1 MHALFAFLRRRWSDV
16 LALALV
22 ILCFCVPLFLGL
34 DRWDLRNDE
43 SIYSYAAIRI
53 VETGEWLTPRAI
65 PFDGPFLEK
74 PPLKFWM
81 VAAPIALGLAPPD
94 ETGFRVVDALL
105 GAIAFVYIYLLA
117 RWQAGPVAGFAAVLV
132 LYTLD
137 PLVFDHGLRSDNME
151 ASLVLCYA
159 GGMYHFLRWAD
170 GGGEGRAARHRWPVA
185 LYFTLGFLTKFVAV
199 LFLPLVFAGALAM
212 RRDRQHLLR
221 AWRPWIGPGAL
232 FVALSAPWFVYQ
244 TLTTGRY
251 VWQVMFWQHVYT
263 RFTGALDVHHLQPW
277 YYYLSNLWTHLTN
290 AGSQWLA
297 VAGGVALAAAAF
309 RRNAWLARAFL
320 FWGIV
325 PVALISCG
333 SSKVFHY
340 VFPFLAP
347 LGLGAGFL
355 AAALFN
361 GVTSVFER
369 FAAPWLRKRIP
380 PLTHST
386 RARTR
391 TLAWILAGAA
401 VVSIVIGVSTAVRG
415 GLNLSIEDVRI
426 FRNASLTRPFLVAAL
441 LFVLAGSL
449 RWSARMLGVALLMI
463 VLPVAT
469 YPSKIQRSLTV
480 DRPLHVARDCIL
492 AVERSG
498 AAVDDTVYDAANQ
511 LTHHS
516 YHFYLRALEPWVR
529 ADRPDPAELERRL
542 FEPGK
547 QSPVLLAHA
556 DYSLVTDVAVARN
569 LRPFVGFSA
578 DPGLVV
584 VLPGPFA
591 SCAAPAARAGA
602 MPIGFAIARAPS
614 R

>member
-1 MHALFAFLRRRWSDV
+1 MIAFLRRRWSDA

-81 VAAPIALGLAPPD
+81 VAAPMALGLTPPD

-105 GAIAFVYIYLLA
+105 GAIAFVYVYLLA
-117 RWQAGPVAGFAAVLV
+117 RWQAGPVAGLAAVLV

-159 GGMYHFLRWAD
+159 GGIYHFLRWVD
-170 GGGEGRAARHRWPVA
+170 GDGTGRAARHRWPFA

-199 LFLPLVFAGALAM
+199 LFLPLVCAGAVAM

-221 AWRPWIGPGAL
+221 SWRPWLGPAAL

-244 TLTTGRY
+244 TVMTGRY

-297 VAGGVALAAAAF
+297 VAGAVALGIAGF
-309 RRNAWLARAFL
+309 RRDGWLARVFL
-320 FWGIV
+320 FWGVV

-340 VFPFLAP
+340 VFPFLP
-347 LGLGAGFL
+347 PIGLGAGLL
-355 AAALFN
+355 AAGLFRL
-361 GVTSVFER
+361 VTHVFER
-369 FAAPWLRKRIP
+369 FAAPWIRKRMR
-380 PLTHST
+380 PLVESRDARW
-386 RARTR
+386 RA
-391 TLAWILAGAA
+391 AGWMLAGVA
-401 VVSIVIGVSTAVRG
+401 VGSLLIGIVTAVNG
-415 GLNLSIEDVRI
+415 GLNLSVDDVRV

-441 LFVLAGSL
+441 LLVLAGSL
-449 RWSARMLGVALLMI
+449 RWAARAIGVALLMI
-463 VLPVAT
+463 VLPVAV
-469 YPSKIQRSLTV
+469 YPSKIERSMTV
-480 DRPLHVARDCIL
+480 NRPLHVARDCIL
-492 AVERSG
+492 SVERSG
-498 AAVDDTVYDAANQ
+498 DAVGDTVYDAAGA
-511 LTHHS
+511 LTHHG

-529 ADRPDPAELERRL
+529 ADRPDVAELERRL

-547 QSPVLLAHA
+547 QSPVLLRHA
-556 DYSLVTDVAVARN
+556 DYSLVTDVAVSRN
-569 LRPFVGFSA
+569 LPPFVGFST
-578 DPGLVV
+578 DPGLVM

-591 SCAAPAARAGA
+591 KCAAPAARAGA
-602 MPIGFAIARAPS
+602 LPIGFAIARP
-614 R
+614 RPR